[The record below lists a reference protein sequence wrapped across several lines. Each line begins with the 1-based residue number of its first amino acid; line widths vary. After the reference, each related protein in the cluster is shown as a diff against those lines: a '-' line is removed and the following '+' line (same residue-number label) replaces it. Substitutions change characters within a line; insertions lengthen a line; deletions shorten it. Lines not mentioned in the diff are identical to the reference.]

1 VPARRYPREVSLDE
15 LQPGDLVAVHWLD
28 ASEGRAV
35 PPLRH
40 KLFDTPVVSY
50 GIFLGV
56 RGIRTKHVVVVK
68 EYIMDEVHY
77 NSIPLG
83 MLEKI
88 EKLGPYRVK
97 AKWLK
102 KLLKAVE
109 DAKRSGC
116 GGAVPREAKKAY
128 RAAIEN
134 AIAEYVVVEG
144 PRVLFDGRRRWTV
157 VTRPIAKIAH
167 TTGFVTEI
175 LLAEWG
181 GMLEKAEE

>member
-1 VPARRYPREVSLDE
+1 MPARRYPREVKLEE
-15 LQPGDLVAVHWLD
+15 LEPGDLVAVHWLD

-40 KLFDTPVVSY
+40 KLFDTPVISY
-50 GIFLGV
+50 GIFLGI
-56 RGIRTKHVVVVK
+56 RGIRTRHIIVVK
-68 EYIMDEVHY
+68 EYVMDEIHY

-102 KLLKAVE
+102 KLVKAVE
-109 DAKRSGC
+109 AAARSGRN
-116 GGAVPREAKKAY
+116 GRVPKEAKKAY
-128 RAAIEN
+128 RA
-134 AIAEYVVVEG
+134 IAENDGATEYVIVEG
-144 PRVLFDGRRRWTV
+144 PSVLFDGRRWWTV
-157 VTRPIAKIAH
+157 VPRPQARLAH
-167 TTGFVTEI
+167 ETGVITEI

-181 GMLEKAEE
+181 GMLERVG